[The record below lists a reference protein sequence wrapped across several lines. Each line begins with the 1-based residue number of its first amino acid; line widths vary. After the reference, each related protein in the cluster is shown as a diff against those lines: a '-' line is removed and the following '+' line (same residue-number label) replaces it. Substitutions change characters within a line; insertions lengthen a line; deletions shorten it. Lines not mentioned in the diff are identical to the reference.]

1 MEKAYTM
8 AEEPYTRI
16 YARIDLDAI
25 VKNMEAMRE
34 NLPAKTKMI
43 GVVKTD
49 GYGHGAVP
57 VAKTIA
63 PFVWGYAVATLE
75 EGQNLR
81 RHGIDKPILV
91 LGSTHPRHFVELIE
105 DDIRPAIF
113 EEDKAELLSKLAVS
127 MGKTAKMHIALDT
140 GMGRIGFH
148 PDENSLK
155 EIEQIAKLPGIEIE
169 GMFTHFAR
177 ADEADKA
184 FTHLQY
190 ERYQKFHEGLENAG
204 VHIPMCHCAN
214 SAAIMELPRM
224 GLDAARA
231 GITVYGLYPSDEVE
245 RNMKIYPAMEIR
257 SFITYVKEVEPG
269 TPISYGGT
277 FVTDR
282 PMRIATIGAGYG
294 DGYPRNLSGKGYVL
308 IHGHRAP
315 ILGRVCMDQCMI
327 DLSGFSDVKIGE
339 EVVVIGRQGA
349 EEITADEVG
358 ARYGT
363 IGYEVVCAVSR
374 RVPRFF
380 FHGGSVAGMRK
391 IIWSKGEREK
401 RGSGK
406 CGTWEDAGS
415 EEGKSCIR
423 KCG

>member
-1 MEKAYTM
+1 
-8 AEEPYTRI
+8 
-16 YARIDLDAI
+16 
-25 VKNMEAMRE
+25 
-34 NLPAKTKMI
+34 
-43 GVVKTD
+43 
-49 GYGHGAVP
+49 
-57 VAKTIA
+57 
-63 PFVWGYAVATLE
+63 
-75 EGQNLR
+75 
-81 RHGIDKPILV
+81 
-91 LGSTHPRHFVELIE
+91 
-105 DDIRPAIF
+105 
-113 EEDKAELLSKLAVS
+113 
-127 MGKTAKMHIALDT
+127 
-140 GMGRIGFH
+140 
-148 PDENSLK
+148 
-155 EIEQIAKLPGIEIE
+155 
-169 GMFTHFAR
+169 MFTHFAR

-190 ERYQKFHEGLENAG
+190 DRYQKFHEGLEAAG

-327 DLSGFSDVKIGE
+327 DVTDIPEAAEDTRVTLV
-339 EVVVIGRQGA
+339 GRDGDD
-349 EEITADEVG
+349 EITMEELAEWSG
-358 ARYGT
+358 GFH
-363 IGYEVVCAVSR
+363 YEIPCVLGK
-374 RVPRFF
+374 RVPRVYVR
-380 FHGGSVAGMRK
+380 GGK
-391 IIWSKGEREK
+391 IV
-401 RGSGK
+401 GK
-406 CGTWEDAGS
+406 KDYNDDRYEDFM
-415 EEGKSCIR
+415 E
-423 KCG
+423 

>member
-91 LGSTHPRHFVELIE
+91 LGSTHPRHFAELIE

-155 EIEQIAKLPGIEIE
+155 EIERIAKLPGIEIE

-177 ADEADKA
+177 ADE
-184 FTHLQY
+184 
-190 ERYQKFHEGLENAG
+190 
-204 VHIPMCHCAN
+204 
-214 SAAIMELPRM
+214 
-224 GLDAARA
+224 
-231 GITVYGLYPSDEVE
+231 VYGLYPSDEVE

-327 DLSGFSDVKIGE
+327 DVTDIPEAAEDTRVTLV
-339 EVVVIGRQGA
+339 GRDGDD
-349 EEITADEVG
+349 EITMEELAEWSG
-358 ARYGT
+358 GFH
-363 IGYEVVCAVSR
+363 YEIPCVLGK
-374 RVPRFF
+374 RVPRVYVR
-380 FHGGSVAGMRK
+380 GGK
-391 IIWSKGEREK
+391 IV
-401 RGSGK
+401 GK
-406 CGTWEDAGS
+406 KDYNDDRYEDFM
-415 EEGKSCIR
+415 E
-423 KCG
+423 